1 MKTPCRLF
9 KDGKAIIAF
18 AVLAVL
24 FLIAPSANAEDNATA
39 AQFAGES
46 VPAPFD
52 LRWGMTCSEIMA
64 LGTRNVGIQ
73 APCRD
78 VVNLPKGLRHF
89 KVDFGFN
96 DSGGIIDLQARYRS
110 GDSISSRRLGK
121 ALRAALIAKYGRER
135 VLYDTPNGVL
145 LAWLF
150 EDGSRIEIESS
161 LATDSAN
168 YSHVWLSYKTR
179 AAINIQKEKDRIENE
194 KKKNKAAT
202 RSNNNKK
209 EAKL

>member
-24 FLIAPSANAEDNATA
+24 LLIAPSANAEDNATA

-46 VPAPFD
+46 VPAPFG
-52 LRWGMTCSEIMA
+52 LRWGMTCAEIMS

-78 VVNLPKGLRHF
+78 VVNLPKGLRYF
-89 KVDFGFN
+89 KVDFGFD
-96 DSGGIIDLQARYRS
+96 DSGEIIDLQARYWS
-110 GDSISSRRLGK
+110 ENSISSRRIGK
-121 ALRAALIAKYGRER
+121 ALRAALVAKYGRER
-135 VLYDTPNGVL
+135 VLFDAPNGVL

-150 EDGSRIEIESS
+150 EDGSRIEVESS
-161 LATDSAN
+161 LAMESADS
-168 YSHVWLSYKTR
+168 SHVWLLYKTKT
-179 AAINIQKEKDRIENE
+179 AIDRQKEKDRIESE
-194 KKKNKAAT
+194 KKKNKAAAK
-202 RSNNNKK
+202 RKSNKI